1 MRHKYQ
7 ISTDKKRLNL
17 GKIHDY
23 LSNVSYWARGRTLE
37 QVEASIEN
45 SLCFGVFYKNEQ
57 VAFARVVTDTVSFA
71 YLLDVFVFDE
81 FQKQGISKLLLNEI
95 FSHNALQN
103 VNWLLRTSDAQ
114 SLYQRYG
121 FSKIDNPAS
130 YMKKLNQGS
139 N

>member
-17 GKIHDY
+17 AKIHDY
-23 LSNVSYWARGRTLE
+23 LSNVSYWAKGRTLE

-81 FQKQGISKLLLNEI
+81 FKKQGISKLLLDEI
-95 FSHNALQN
+95 FSHHALQN

-114 SLYQRYG
+114 GLYEKYG
-121 FSKIDNPAS
+121 FNSIDNPAT
-130 YMKKLNQGS
+130 YMKKLSLGN

>member
-1 MRHKYQ
+1 MCNKYQ

-23 LSNVSYWARGRTLE
+23 LSNVSYWAKGRTLE

-45 SLCFGVFYKNEQ
+45 SLCFGVFDKNEQ
-57 VAFARVVTDTVSFA
+57 VAFARVVTDTVSFG

-81 FQKQGISKLLLNEI
+81 FQKQGISKLLLDEI

-114 SLYQRYG
+114 GLYEKYG
-121 FSKIDNPAS
+121 FNSIDNPAS

>member
-1 MRHKYQ
+1 MHNKYQ
-7 ISTDKKRLNL
+7 ISTDKKRLHL
-17 GKIHDY
+17 TKIHDY
-23 LSNVSYWARGRTLE
+23 LSNVSYWAKNRTLE
-37 QVEASIEN
+37 QVIASIEH

-71 YLLDVFVFDE
+71 YLLDVFVFEE
-81 FQKQGISKLLLNEI
+81 FQNKGVGTLLLNEI
-95 FSHNALQN
+95 FSRTDLQS

-114 SLYQRYG
+114 GLYEKYG
-121 FSKIDNPAS
+121 FNSIDNPAS